1 MNASR
6 IKIAV
11 LDTGIDWG
19 DSFIRGARE
28 RLKGWRNWADDR
40 QQLDEREQVYDASGH
55 GTHVAALLLKTSPE
69 SDVYVGRVADA
80 NGCMIAPE
88 KIAEVSQIFLFWNP
102 LNDPSLH

>member
-1 MNASR
+1 
-6 IKIAV
+6 
-11 LDTGIDWG
+11 
-19 DSFIRGARE
+19 
-28 RLKGWRNWADDR
+28 
-40 QQLDEREQVYDASGH
+40 
-55 GTHVAALLLKTSPE
+55 VAALLLKTSPE